1 MIYETSL
8 IPGEG
13 IGNIKLGDTLYNVI
27 KHLDKYNYKLRI
39 SYSNS
44 QYLETPIVVTATE
57 FGIRLTFSN
66 KKQQTLELIE
76 FLDVDS
82 PSHSSGT
89 LTSRHSRLLK
99 LIYNGVSLNEFE
111 SVSTNNS
118 EVSESGVGN
127 EELNSGVASVSGSPS
142 LSKNSS
148 SSTILE
154 TASSYSSAASS
165 NSTFH
170 ALLSNGPTF
179 KAIYNKIFGPTY
191 PGKLNQDCNTYI
203 LSYPGIS
210 FKFTIA
216 NDQLLES
223 LKNKDDDLIL
233 STLLNWDAA
242 SDVRCLSIALYKGNS
257 WSEFEKEFVKVK
269 ENSGSVETSTLKSVV
284 KDEISSV
291 NANLKDGIISI
302 SFKGSDKTPATIVIG
317 KTTQQEVLNILGPPD
332 DYFNK
337 FDSRLLIHKHLL
349 VHPADG
355 NKITGPQFEELLS
368 SNENDMS
375 HYKFHNYFRYGIDI
389 LYDLNTSR
397 SSRNQHASSTT
408 VKKFIIHNGG
418 ITESLDFMKWNR
430 CNWEITAGSETGSDI
445 KFNSE
450 MYFHQLPEELRK
462 LTPVLLNRI
471 ESEFI
476 DNDLDIIEFP
486 NESTRAKTKLDSQLE
501 RKEDEKVKT
510 WGQSKL
516 YGYGRC
522 ILEVINSNGC
532 IVAVTIY

>member
-118 EVSESGVGN
+118 
-127 EELNSGVASVSGSPS
+127 
-142 LSKNSS
+142 
-148 SSTILE
+148 E

-337 FDSRLLIHKHLL
+337 FDSRLLIHKHLS
-349 VHPADG
+349 
-355 NKITGPQFEELLS
+355 ELLS

-486 NESTRAKTKLDSQLE
+486 NESTRAKTKSDSQLE